1 MTGII
6 YNDDA
11 QIISLIAHRRFAN
24 DREQPCAIIT
34 VSAVS

>member
-1 MTGII
+1 MTGVV

-11 QIISLIAHRRFAN
+11 QIINLIAHRRFAN

-34 VSAVS
+34 VTALS

>member
-1 MTGII
+1 MTGVV

-11 QIISLIAHRRFAN
+11 QIINLIAPRRFAN

-34 VSAVS
+34 VTALP